1 MVDRR
6 GLLGGALLVAGA
18 LPLTLSYGFHPIG
31 YLGVGL
37 AVLGVLVSYGAWLV
51 NP

>member
-6 GLLGGALLVAGA
+6 GLAGGVLLVAGA
-18 LPLTLSYGFHPIG
+18 LPIVLTYGFHPIG

-51 NP
+51 TP

>member
-6 GLLGGALLVAGA
+6 GLLGGVLLIAGA
-18 LPLTLSYGFHPIG
+18 LPLALFYGFHPIG

-37 AVLGVLVSYGAWLV
+37 AVLGALVSYGAWV
-51 NP
+51 VTP